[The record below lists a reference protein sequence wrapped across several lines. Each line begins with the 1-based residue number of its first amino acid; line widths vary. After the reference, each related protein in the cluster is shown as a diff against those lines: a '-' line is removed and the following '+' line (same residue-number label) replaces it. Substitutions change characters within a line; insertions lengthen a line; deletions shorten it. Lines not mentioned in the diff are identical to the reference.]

1 MYLITCTIDEA
12 TPTNNVTADEAMRY
26 VLQLVD
32 VNILY
37 EAALGTYE
45 FDLVLLVAQKSQKVS
60 GGGRG

>member
-1 MYLITCTIDEA
+1 
-12 TPTNNVTADEAMRY
+12 MRY